1 MEKKAISAP
10 EKNADSPKQI
20 RTAIKSIDGLT
31 SSGVAEKGSSCV
43 EDYKV
48 LQTGF
53 WGDWNQKILR
63 GIHNK
68 AKILIVNEMF

>member
-10 EKNADSPKQI
+10 EKNAESPKQI

-31 SSGVAEKGSSCV
+31 SSGGADGRSSSVAG
-43 EDYKV
+43 YKV

-53 WGDWNQKILR
+53 GED
-63 GIHNK
+63 
-68 AKILIVNEMF
+68 